1 MPLDVVVPPMG
12 ESVIEATL
20 TKWLVKVGDS
30 VSSGQPVASVA
41 TDKADTE
48 INSPAAG
55 RVVGLLA
62 AEGDTIRIGAIIAQ
76 LEEGAA
82 AAKTAPSPA
91 APPAGAPSGAPS
103 ASAAAA
109 ADANGRDAS
118 AGFLR
123 AAPSVRDLA
132 RQMNVD
138 LQQVQPTGEGGRI
151 TNDDVRHAATT
162 TAPAHAPAAH
172 APAPAAPPPAA
183 PVAQRP
189 AAPAYAPA
197 PAAPR
202 AEAGGTAFLPPIP
215 NVGFGSFK
223 VPVYVQKPGDQV
235 VPFSRKRRITADH
248 MVYSKFASP
257 QVVTVA
263 EVDMHRA
270 SLLREQHKD
279 RYKKEGLSLT
289 MLAFACVAVTRAL
302 RQYPGLNARVVDGA
316 TAILKAVNL
325 GIAVDA
331 PDGLVVPNI
340 KNADELSLRGMARA
354 IGEVAGRARDGKL
367 TADDFSGSTFSVTNP
382 GAKGNLFGGAIISQP
397 NVGILRLGEIKKR
410 VVVVEEG
417 GEDRI
422 AIHPVMYIALT
433 YDHRVVDGVLGN
445 SFLWAVADEL
455 RRADFEP

>member
-20 TKWLVKVGDS
+20 TKWLVKEGDT
-30 VSSGQPVASVA
+30 VASGQPVASVA

-48 INSPAAG
+48 INSPGAG
-55 RVVGLLA
+55 RVAKLIA
-62 AEGDTIRIGAIIAQ
+62 AEGDTIRIGAVIAK

-82 AAKTAPSPA
+82 GAAAGPTGPAPTAAPA
-91 APPAGAPSGAPS
+91 APEPS
-103 ASAAAA
+103 
-109 ADANGRDAS
+109 NGHD
-118 AGFLR
+118 AGFVR
-123 AAPSVRDLA
+123 ATPSVRDLA
-132 RQMNVD
+132 RQMDVD
-138 LQQVQPTGEGGRI
+138 LKQVQATGDGGRI
-151 TNDDVRHAATT
+151 TVDDVRRASAAPTPP
-162 TAPAHAPAAH
+162 PAGQRHPQIPAALQ
-172 APAPAAPPPAA
+172 AQPAPAAPPP
-183 PVAQRP
+183 VAQ
-189 AAPAYAPA
+189 APATAQ
-197 PAAPR
+197 
-202 AEAGGTAFLPPIP
+202 AGSGVTFLPPIP

-263 EVDMHRA
+263 EVDMHRV
-270 SLLREQHKD
+270 SVLRDQHKD
-279 RYKKEGLSLT
+279 RYKKEGIGLT

-302 RQYPGLNARVVDGA
+302 RQFPNVNARVLDGA
-316 TAILKAVNL
+316 TAIVKDINL

-340 KNADELSLRGMARA
+340 KHADELSLRGMARS
-354 IGEVAGRARDGKL
+354 IGELAGRARDGKL

-397 NVGILRLGEIKKR
+397 NVAILRLGELKKR

-445 SFLWAVADEL
+445 SFLWTVADEL
-455 RRADFEP
+455 KRAEFEP

>member
-20 TKWLVKVGDS
+20 TKWLVKEGDS

-48 INSPAAG
+48 INAPAAG
-55 RVVGLLA
+55 RVLNLLA

-82 AAKTAPSPA
+82 QAATPKAA
-91 APPAGAPSGAPS
+91 APPAAAPPAAPAAE
-103 ASAAAA
+103 AS
-109 ADANGRDAS
+109 NGRDAS

-123 AAPSVRDLA
+123 ATPSVRDLA

-138 LQQVQPTGEGGRI
+138 LQQVQATGEAGRI
-151 TNDDVRHAATT
+151 TTDDVKRAASTVSHAPSSPPAAVRPA
-162 TAPAHAPAAH
+162 APAPQQAH
-172 APAPAAPPPAA
+172 APAPAPS
-183 PVAQRP
+183 
-189 AAPAYAPA
+189 PAYAPA
-197 PAAPR
+197 PAAPS
-202 AEAGGTAFLPPIP
+202 GTAFLPPIP

-263 EVDMHRA
+263 EVDMHRV

-302 RQYPGLNARVVDGA
+302 RQHPGLNARVVDGA
-316 TAILKAVNL
+316 TALLKAVNL

-340 KNADELSLRGMARA
+340 KHADELSLRGMARA

-397 NVGILRLGEIKKR
+397 NVGILRLGEVKKR

-445 SFLWAVADEL
+445 SFLWTVADEL
-455 RRADFEP
+455 KRAEFEP

>member
-20 TKWLVKVGDS
+20 TKWLVKEGDS
-30 VSSGQPVASVA
+30 VNSGQPVASVA

-48 INSPAAG
+48 INAPAAG
-55 RVVGLLA
+55 RVLSLLA

-82 AAKTAPSPA
+82 QAATPKAA
-91 APPAGAPSGAPS
+91 APPAAAPP
-103 ASAAAA
+103 AAAPPA
-109 ADANGRDAS
+109 APAAEASNGRDAS

-123 AAPSVRDLA
+123 ATPSVRDLA

-138 LQQVQPTGEGGRI
+138 LQQVHATGEAGRI
-151 TNDDVRHAATT
+151 TTDDVKRAASTVS
-162 TAPAHAPAAH
+162 HAPSS
-172 APAPAAPPPAA
+172 PPPAA
-183 PVAQRP
+183 VRP
-189 AAPAYAPA
+189 AAPAPQQAHTAAPAPPQAYAPA
-197 PAAPR
+197 PAAPS
-202 AEAGGTAFLPPIP
+202 GTAFLPPIP

-263 EVDMHRA
+263 EVDMHRV

-302 RQYPGLNARVVDGA
+302 RQHPGLNARVVDGA
-316 TAILKAVNL
+316 TALLKAVNL

-340 KNADELSLRGMARA
+340 KHADELSLRGMARA

-397 NVGILRLGEIKKR
+397 NVGILRLGEVKKR

-445 SFLWAVADEL
+445 SFLWTVADEL
-455 RRADFEP
+455 KRAEFEP

>member
-20 TKWLVKVGDS
+20 TKWLVKEGDT
-30 VSSGQPVASVA
+30 VASGQPVASVA

-48 INSPAAG
+48 INSPGAG
-55 RVVGLLA
+55 RVTKLLA

-76 LEEGAA
+76 LAEGEAA
-82 AAKTAPSPA
+82 AAGPAGPSPA
-91 APPAGAPSGAPS
+91 AAAPEPSNGREAGA
-103 ASAAAA
+103 
-109 ADANGRDAS
+109 
-118 AGFLR
+118 GFVR
-123 AAPSVRDLA
+123 ATPSVRQLA
-132 RQMNVD
+132 REMDVD
-138 LQQVQPTGEGGRI
+138 PKQIQATGDGGRI
-151 TNDDVRHAATT
+151 TADDVRRASSASPPAGQRPPQTPAAQPHAQASYGSH
-162 TAPAHAPAAH
+162 APPPAPLPPPAHAPPAH
-172 APAPAAPPPAA
+172 AQPAQAAG
-183 PVAQRP
+183 
-189 AAPAYAPA
+189 
-197 PAAPR
+197 
-202 AEAGGTAFLPPIP
+202 AGVAFLPPIP

-263 EVDMHRA
+263 EVDMHRV
-270 SLLREQHKD
+270 SQLRDQHKD
-279 RYKKEGLSLT
+279 RYKKEGLGLT

-302 RQYPGLNARVVDGA
+302 RQFPGVNARVLDGA
-316 TAILKAVNL
+316 TAVIKDVNL

-340 KNADELSLRGMARA
+340 KHADELSLRGMARA
-354 IGEVAGRARDGKL
+354 IGELAGRAREGKL

-397 NVGILRLGEIKKR
+397 NVAILRMGELKKR

-422 AIHPVMYIALT
+422 AIHPVMYLALT
-433 YDHRVVDGVLGN
+433 YDHRVIDGVLGN
-445 SFLWAVADEL
+445 SFLWTVADEL
-455 RRADFEP
+455 KRAEFEP